1 MSTWRKRAI
10 PGGDPRNPFDIV
22 SSDSDA
28 FDLLGQSGDDGD
40 SSDMAAWMHGSDM
53 ADIENM
59 FPDSDSEG
67 SAPSPPKEAPEK
79 PSIDWNRVVYGKHR
93 ASTLPP
99 AKARTLRPPSMPRIV
114 VAPARSAP

>member
-1 MSTWRKRAI
+1 MLPWFSWFHGFHGFMVFSASSFHHADMPSTNGHALKTASPNHETVNPP

-79 PSIDWNRVVYGKHR
+79 PG
-93 ASTLPP
+93 P
-99 AKARTLRPPSMPRIV
+99 
-114 VAPARSAP
+114 